1 MKANN
6 ENKPVQKFDLGLA
19 LVIGAAVFQSYQ
31 FGRALYVYDPAG
43 WNLKGVNLAGLFLGA
58 IINVIVVLAATK
70 LPALMAAASPSAFGI
85 SPKSKNKNDLGEK
98 RRAVKNEKKMQRA
111 GMQARFAQGA
121 FFGLLILS
129 PLLVAPAM
137 YILWVGLPLA
147 PILIGFL
154 AIGWASA
161 PDIAIALGGF
171 VAGQPLVSVG
181 TVEAVRGAR
190 TASDGT
196 AQSVGRARKSV
207 AGASDSANSAADSA
221 LIALDSGA
229 VRRTYPRTCAHC
241 APDSPFAVLK
251 SANAVGGHMKKH
263 HPELCKSAGKSL
275 AAELF
280 INAQEQQP

>member
-70 LPALMAAASPSAFGI
+70 LPALMAAAMKAG
-85 SPKSKNKNDLGEK
+85 KKDKKTL
-98 RRAVKNEKKMQRA
+98 AKNERRMQRA

-196 AQSVGRARKSV
+196 SQSVGRARKSV
-207 AGASDSANSAADSA
+207 AGAPDSANSAADSA